1 MTIDYM
7 SIVVPLM
14 LCLYSIMCF
23 LVLSATRLPE
33 LFQKGKVWQIRV
45 AYVLLSIILGYLLTE
60 ASLLL
65 INLF

>member
-7 SIVVPLM
+7 TVVTPLM

-23 LVLSATRLPE
+23 IVLNASRLPE

-45 AYVLLSIILGYLLTE
+45 AYVLLSVILGYLLTE